1 MSSAHALPASATTTP
16 ETSRASALLP
26 RFAWIV
32 LAYNVAVVLWGAVVR
47 ATSSGAGCGDHW
59 PLCNGVV
66 VQTHPRL
73 ATLIELAHRMTSG
86 ITVIAILLLL
96 VLRIGVR
103 LKRGS
108 PPLPDDMPAPQR
120 VVAKLSHLVLYAL
133 MLAMPLI
140 GWSMLSAEGY
150 PVTLFGAVHLPAVMP
165 HDVRLFAALRA
176 LHTYLALALF
186 LTVLGHLAAALF
198 HGLIRRDGVF
208 SSMARGARRA

>member
-1 MSSAHALPASATTTP
+1 MKPTHSHFSPLQRLLHWTMAVLILTMLFVGVGMVATVSHAH
-16 ETSRASALLP
+16 
-26 RFAWIV
+26 
-32 LAYNVAVVLWGAVVR
+32 
-47 ATSSGAGCGDHW
+47 D
-59 PLCNGVV
+59 
-66 VQTHPRL
+66 
-73 ATLIELAHRMTSG
+73 TLIAIHRPLGM
-86 ITVIAILLLL
+86 AILLLVL
-96 VLRIGVR
+96 LRIGVR

-108 PPLPDDMPAPQR
+108 PPLPDDMPALQR
-120 VVAKLSHLVLYAL
+120 AVARLSHLVLYAL

-150 PVTLFGAVHLPAVMP
+150 PVILFGSVHLPPIMP
-165 HDVRLFAALRA
+165 HSVRLFALLRA